1 MIAATTSGRGIFD
14 EGLGQL
20 EAEIQEQASSVIRAI
35 RGART
40 AVRAG
45 DVQHAPDVAALRR
58 ACRESMRRVRAASEL
73 LLARQTPV
81 ATDLRLVLAV
91 LEINRHLDRTARNA
105 ERIVEFSLISDVVI
119 DAEFRRRLAEAA
131 GIGERMVEAAF
142 RALANRDL
150 GLALDVV
157 DANAKVAAYGEEAF
171 EQLVVLASDTD
182 VLPSALRAI
191 HAVRAVERIGDH
203 AVAVS
208 DEIAYVITGV
218 HRELSRLEPPPD
230 AD

>member
-1 MIAATTSGRGIFD
+1 MITQPASGRGIFD

-20 EAEIQEQASSVIRAI
+20 EAEIQEQAASVIRAI
-35 RGART
+35 RGARA
-40 AVRAG
+40 AVLSG
-45 DVQHAPDVAALRR
+45 DPEHAPDVAALRR

-81 ATDLRLVLAV
+81 ATDLRLVLGV
-91 LEINRHLDRTARNA
+91 LEINRHLDRMARNA
-105 ERIVEFSLISDVVI
+105 ERIVEYSVILDVVI

-131 GIGERMVEAAF
+131 GIGERMVETAF
-142 RALANRDL
+142 RALAERDL
-150 GLALDVV
+150 ALALDVA
-157 DANAKVAAYGEEAF
+157 DANRSVAAYGEEAF
-171 EQLVVLASDTD
+171 EHLVGIGSDPELLA
-182 VLPSALRAI
+182 SALRAI

-203 AVAVS
+203 AVAVA